1 VGYSTF
7 RVGLAGGLP
16 QPVVLPTQYARFP
29 SIRGNRMVYV
39 QTTEMPTDIWRL
51 PGRKSRL
58 VGRPPEKLITSSAY
72 EENPAYSPD
81 GRKIAFVSDRSGVS
95 NIWVCDADGSNP
107 VQLTSFEV
115 QAGTPRWSPDGRQI
129 VFDALDGG
137 DWNVYVVDTEGGVP
151 RRLTPEPSADFR
163 GTFSR
168 DGRWIYFASD
178 RTGSNQIWKMP
189 SGGGPAVQ
197 VTRGGGTYA
206 IVSADDRHLY
216 YVNRDYYEDRRDG
229 VSIRR
234 VPVEGGEETE
244 VLSAPIPYYAD
255 WALSQ
260 EGLYYAQAEPSAQGE
275 EETYVVRF
283 LDLASGRKSEIFR
296 KTGPFFHIWFAVSPG
311 EEWIL
316 YAEAPRGQSELML
329 VENFR

>member
-1 VGYSTF
+1 
-7 RVGLAGGLP
+7 
-16 QPVVLPTQYARFP
+16 
-29 SIRGNRMVYV
+29 MVYV
-39 QTTEMPTDIWRL
+39 QITEMPTDIWRL
-51 PGRKSRL
+51 PGRKSRF
-58 VGRPPEKLITSSAY
+58 VGRPPEKLITSSAN
-72 EENPAYSPD
+72 EWNPAYSPD
-81 GRKIAFVSDRSGVS
+81 GRKIAFFSDRSGVG

-107 VQLTSFEV
+107 VQLTRFDS
-115 QAGTPRWSPDGRQI
+115 QTGSPRWSPDGRQI
-129 VFDALDGG
+129 VFDSMDGG
-137 DWNVYVVDTEGGVP
+137 DWNLYLVDAEGGVP

-168 DGRWIYFASD
+168 DGRWVYFSSD
-178 RTGSNQIWKMP
+178 RGGSNQIWKLP

-206 IVSADDRHLY
+206 MVSGDDRYLY
-216 YVNRDYYEDRRDG
+216 YVNRDSYEDRGTG

-234 VPVEGGEETE
+234 VPVEGGGETE
-244 VLSAPIPYYAD
+244 VLSVPIPYYAD

-260 EGLYYAQAEPSAQGE
+260 EGIYYAQAEPSAQGD

-296 KTGPFFHIWFAVSPG
+296 KTGPFSHIWFAVSPG

-316 YAEAPRGQSELML
+316 YGEAPRGPSELML